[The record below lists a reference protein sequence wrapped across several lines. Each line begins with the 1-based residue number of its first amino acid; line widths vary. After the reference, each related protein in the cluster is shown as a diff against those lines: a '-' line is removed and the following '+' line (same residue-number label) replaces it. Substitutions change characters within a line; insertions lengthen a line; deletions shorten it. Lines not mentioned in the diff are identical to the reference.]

1 MLIKDLFNQFLSDQ
15 QAKLAPRTYRDYSL
29 VMGLFADH
37 LDGYAWNNLDDGDN
51 AYIEAMEQEKTF
63 IDLYDHSY
71 IEDNIEEF
79 LNYFV
84 PHKVAAGDEFVF
96 ETCPRVMRSLLKW
109 MRDQHLVALS
119 NAEIQELCEN

>member
-1 MLIKDLFNQFLSDQ
+1 MLIKELFNQFLSDQ
-15 QAKLAPRTYRDYSL
+15 QAKLAGRTYRDYSL

-37 LDGYAWNNLDDGDN
+37 HDGYAWNDLDDGDN

-79 LNYFV
+79 LNDFV
-84 PHKVAAGDEFVF
+84 PHKVAAGDAFVF
-96 ETCPRVMRSLLKW
+96 ETCLRVMRSLLKW
-109 MRDQHLVALS
+109 MRDQHLVVLS
-119 NAEIQELCEN
+119 GAEIQEICEN